1 MDSYRAKA
9 EHLAKAAEETGP
21 GLAAI
26 AYAILA
32 LGEERSGQADTWHQ
46 LDDYDGL
53 PFQLEQ
59 DYIFEYEDGEQ
70 VKWRLSADN
79 PSSVH
84 TFYAPADPSRWIDPN
99 DLVDQCTRWRWA

>member
-1 MDSYRAKA
+1 MSDYKSRAA
-9 EHLAKAAEETGP
+9 RFAQAAETNQP

-26 AYAILA
+26 AYALLA
-32 LGEERSGQADTWHQ
+32 LGDTRADAGEWHK
-46 LDDYDGL
+46 LDDYDDL

-59 DYIFEYEDGEQ
+59 EYIFEYADGEQ
-70 VKWRLSADN
+70 AKWRLSADN

-84 TFYAPADPSRWIDPN
+84 TFYAPADSSRWIDPN

>member
-1 MDSYRAKA
+1 MTNFKTEAERLARGA
-9 EHLAKAAEETGP
+9 EHDQP

-26 AYAILA
+26 AYALLA
-32 LGEERSGQADTWHQ
+32 LGEAQANLSGWHQ
-46 LDDYDGL
+46 LDDYDDL

-70 VKWRLSADN
+70 VKWHLSADN

-84 TFYAPADPSRWIDPN
+84 TFYAPADSSRWIDPN